1 MSVSNAELKAA
12 VDRRFVLSGERARLL
27 EFIKLRLAETG
38 WNDALYA
45 HCFETFKTRGL
56 ENISMNSLLTEFSD
70 HARANVNESIKK
82 ELLIQIKQFLD
93 ENLD

>member
-12 VDRRFVLSGERARLL
+12 IDRRFVLSGERSRLL
-27 EFIKLRLAETG
+27 EFVKQRLAETG

-45 HCFETFKTRGL
+45 HCSETFKTRGI
-56 ENISMNSLLTEFSD
+56 ENVSMDSLLAEFSD
-70 HARANVNESIKK
+70 YAKANVNENIKK
-82 ELLIQIKQFLD
+82 DLLAQIKQFLD